1 MASFEEII
9 ENIDQLMKNICSEN
23 NMNLTEGNNRS
34 I

>member
-1 MASFEEII
+1 MTSFEEII
-9 ENIDQLMKNICSEN
+9 ENIDQLMKNIFSEN